1 MRRPSTRWVRAAIS
15 NPSAVSP
22 QSHAIVVPRDNPAKA
37 SWNTSQPA
45 ATTPTANAA
54 MTHGSVSR
62 QATRETMLA
71 TALAPSSHAVAS
83 TPDVAAAHSGGVPL
97 LNTGLALGGANL
109 LPIKVDATL
118 EYQPFSDLAA
128 WPNPFSLANN
138 LVAGTLPTY
147 LLRGIS
153 TNTLLNQLSTQ
164 LGTLTGGLLGGNPL
178 AVNIYLTV
186 PTRTL
191 PFMEPMYLTG
201 DVLNMVSFGTLGDPV
216 YRLANAFAPAMTS
229 LVNLGYTD
237 VTSPITGRIGKPL
250 VTEGA
255 LVGQGEAT
263 LMARIQQLDPIYVD
277 IPQSSLEVL
286 QLRKA
291 LSSGALKSEGNAARI
306 QLVLEDG
313 STYAHEGKLQFAGV
327 TVNTTTG
334 AVTLRALV
342 PNPERLLMPG
352 MYVRARL
359 DKGTDPEALLVPQPG
374 IGRDNTGKATALVV
388 NAENKVEQRKV
399 EVSEAIGTNWRVT
412 DGLKAGERV
421 IIEGSGKVR
430 PGQSVRVVDV
440 QPVAVN
446 AVSAVPAAAPTTVAA
461 K

>member
-1 MRRPSTRWVRAAIS
+1 MTPAFSTTPASNRLRASIALLFASSSLILAGCNDS
-15 NPSAVSP
+15 QSAVNTAPKDPEVGVVTLAP
-22 QSHAIVVPRDNPAKA
+22 QSTTLKSELAGRTAAQMVAQIRPQVGGIVQKR
-37 SWNTSQPA
+37 
-45 ATTPTANAA
+45 
-54 MTHGSVSR
+54 
-62 QATRETMLA
+62 
-71 TALAPSSHAVAS
+71 
-83 TPDVAAAHSGGVPL
+83 
-97 LNTGLALGGANL
+97 
-109 LPIKVDATL
+109 
-118 EYQPFSDLAA
+118 
-128 WPNPFSLANN
+128 
-138 LVAGTLPTY
+138 
-147 LLRGIS
+147 
-153 TNTLLNQLSTQ
+153 
-164 LGTLTGGLLGGNPL
+164 
-178 AVNIYLTV
+178 
-186 PTRTL
+186 
-191 PFMEPMYLTG
+191 
-201 DVLNMVSFGTLGDPV
+201 
-216 YRLANAFAPAMTS
+216 AF
-229 LVNLGYTD
+229 
-237 VTSPITGRIGKPL
+237 
-250 VTEGA
+250 TEGA
-255 LVGQGEAT
+255 MVKAGELLYQIDPASYQSAQASARAALARAEAT
-263 LMARIQQLDPIYVD
+263 ASAARLKAKRQADLFAIEAISQQDNEDAQTALQQAEADVASARAALETASINLERTLIVSPIAGRVEASTVTPGALVTANQETALTTVQQLDPIYVD

-286 QLRKA
+286 HLRKA
-291 LSSGALKSEGNAARI
+291 LSSGALKSEGDAARI

-399 EVSEAIGTNWRVT
+399 EVAEAIGTNWRVT

-421 IIEGSGKVR
+421 IVEGSGKVR

-446 AVSAVPAAAPTTVAA
+446 AASAVPAAAATTVAA

>member
-1 MRRPSTRWVRAAIS
+1 MTPAFSTILDSHRLRTSIALLFASSSVILAGCNDS
-15 NPSAVSP
+15 QSAVNTAPKDPEVGVVTLAP
-22 QSHAIVVPRDNPAKA
+22 QSTTLKSELAGRTAAQMVAQIRPQVSGIVQKR
-37 SWNTSQPA
+37 
-45 ATTPTANAA
+45 
-54 MTHGSVSR
+54 
-62 QATRETMLA
+62 
-71 TALAPSSHAVAS
+71 
-83 TPDVAAAHSGGVPL
+83 
-97 LNTGLALGGANL
+97 
-109 LPIKVDATL
+109 
-118 EYQPFSDLAA
+118 
-128 WPNPFSLANN
+128 
-138 LVAGTLPTY
+138 
-147 LLRGIS
+147 
-153 TNTLLNQLSTQ
+153 
-164 LGTLTGGLLGGNPL
+164 
-178 AVNIYLTV
+178 
-186 PTRTL
+186 
-191 PFMEPMYLTG
+191 
-201 DVLNMVSFGTLGDPV
+201 
-216 YRLANAFAPAMTS
+216 AF
-229 LVNLGYTD
+229 
-237 VTSPITGRIGKPL
+237 
-250 VTEGA
+250 TEGA
-255 LVGQGEAT
+255 MVKAGELLYQIDPASYQSAQASARATLARAEAT
-263 LMARIQQLDPIYVD
+263 ASAARLKAKRQADLFAIEAISQQDNEDAQTALQQAEADVASARAALETASINLERTRIVSPIAGRVEASTVTPGALVTANQETALTTVQQLDPIYVD

-388 NAENKVEQRKV
+388 NAENKVEQRKA
-399 EVSEAIGTNWRVT
+399 EVAEAIGTNWRVT

-421 IIEGSGKVR
+421 IVEGSGKVR

>member
-1 MRRPSTRWVRAAIS
+1 MPPVLHSHRLRASLALLFASSSLILAGCNDS
-15 NPSAVSP
+15 QSAVNTAPKDPEVGVVTLAP
-22 QSHAIVVPRDNPAKA
+22 QSTTLKSELAGRTAAQMVAQIRPQVSGIVQKR
-37 SWNTSQPA
+37 
-45 ATTPTANAA
+45 
-54 MTHGSVSR
+54 
-62 QATRETMLA
+62 
-71 TALAPSSHAVAS
+71 
-83 TPDVAAAHSGGVPL
+83 
-97 LNTGLALGGANL
+97 
-109 LPIKVDATL
+109 
-118 EYQPFSDLAA
+118 
-128 WPNPFSLANN
+128 
-138 LVAGTLPTY
+138 
-147 LLRGIS
+147 
-153 TNTLLNQLSTQ
+153 
-164 LGTLTGGLLGGNPL
+164 
-178 AVNIYLTV
+178 
-186 PTRTL
+186 
-191 PFMEPMYLTG
+191 
-201 DVLNMVSFGTLGDPV
+201 
-216 YRLANAFAPAMTS
+216 AF
-229 LVNLGYTD
+229 
-237 VTSPITGRIGKPL
+237 
-250 VTEGA
+250 TEGA
-255 LVGQGEAT
+255 MVKAGELLYQIDPASYQAAQASAKATLARAEAT
-263 LMARIQQLDPIYVD
+263 ASAARLKAKRQADLFAIEAISQQDNEDAQTALQQAEADVASARAALETASINLERTRIVSPIAGRVEASTVTPGALVTANQETALTTVQQLDPIYVD

>member
-1 MRRPSTRWVRAAIS
+1 MNRPTSRKESSVTPAFSTTPASNRLRASIALLFASSSLILAGCNDS
-15 NPSAVSP
+15 QSAVNTAPKDPEVGVVTLAP
-22 QSHAIVVPRDNPAKA
+22 QSTTLKSELAGRTAAQMVAQIRPQVSGIVQKR
-37 SWNTSQPA
+37 
-45 ATTPTANAA
+45 
-54 MTHGSVSR
+54 
-62 QATRETMLA
+62 
-71 TALAPSSHAVAS
+71 
-83 TPDVAAAHSGGVPL
+83 
-97 LNTGLALGGANL
+97 
-109 LPIKVDATL
+109 
-118 EYQPFSDLAA
+118 
-128 WPNPFSLANN
+128 
-138 LVAGTLPTY
+138 
-147 LLRGIS
+147 
-153 TNTLLNQLSTQ
+153 
-164 LGTLTGGLLGGNPL
+164 
-178 AVNIYLTV
+178 
-186 PTRTL
+186 
-191 PFMEPMYLTG
+191 
-201 DVLNMVSFGTLGDPV
+201 
-216 YRLANAFAPAMTS
+216 AF
-229 LVNLGYTD
+229 
-237 VTSPITGRIGKPL
+237 
-250 VTEGA
+250 TEGA
-255 LVGQGEAT
+255 MVKAGELLYQIDPASYQAAQASAKATLARAEAT
-263 LMARIQQLDPIYVD
+263 ASAARLKAKRQADLFAIEAISQQDNEDAQTALQQAEADVASARAALETASINLERTRIVSPIAGRVEASTVTPGALVTANQETALTTVQQLDPIYVD

>member
-1 MRRPSTRWVRAAIS
+1 MTPAFSTTPASNRLRASIALLFASSSLILAGCNDS
-15 NPSAVSP
+15 QSAVNTAPKDPEVGVVTLAP
-22 QSHAIVVPRDNPAKA
+22 QSTTLKSELAGRTAAQMVAQIRPQVSGIVQKR
-37 SWNTSQPA
+37 
-45 ATTPTANAA
+45 
-54 MTHGSVSR
+54 
-62 QATRETMLA
+62 
-71 TALAPSSHAVAS
+71 
-83 TPDVAAAHSGGVPL
+83 
-97 LNTGLALGGANL
+97 
-109 LPIKVDATL
+109 
-118 EYQPFSDLAA
+118 
-128 WPNPFSLANN
+128 
-138 LVAGTLPTY
+138 
-147 LLRGIS
+147 
-153 TNTLLNQLSTQ
+153 
-164 LGTLTGGLLGGNPL
+164 
-178 AVNIYLTV
+178 
-186 PTRTL
+186 
-191 PFMEPMYLTG
+191 
-201 DVLNMVSFGTLGDPV
+201 
-216 YRLANAFAPAMTS
+216 AF
-229 LVNLGYTD
+229 
-237 VTSPITGRIGKPL
+237 
-250 VTEGA
+250 TEGA
-255 LVGQGEAT
+255 MVKAGELLYQIDPASYQAAQASAKATLARAEAT
-263 LMARIQQLDPIYVD
+263 ASAARLKAKRQADLFAIEAISQQDNEDAQTALQQAEADVASARAALETASINLERTRIVSPIAGRVEASTVTPGALVTANQETALTTVQQLDPIYVD

-399 EVSEAIGTNWRVT
+399 EVAEAIGTNWRVT

-421 IIEGSGKVR
+421 IVEGSGKVR

-440 QPVAVN
+440 QPVAGN
-446 AVSAVPAAAPTTVAA
+446 TAPATASTTVAA

>member
-1 MRRPSTRWVRAAIS
+1 MTPAFSTTPASNRLRASIALLFASSSLILAGCNDS
-15 NPSAVSP
+15 QSAVNTAPKDPEVGVVTLAP
-22 QSHAIVVPRDNPAKA
+22 QSTTLKSELAGRTAAQMVAQIRPQVSGIVQKR
-37 SWNTSQPA
+37 
-45 ATTPTANAA
+45 
-54 MTHGSVSR
+54 
-62 QATRETMLA
+62 
-71 TALAPSSHAVAS
+71 
-83 TPDVAAAHSGGVPL
+83 
-97 LNTGLALGGANL
+97 
-109 LPIKVDATL
+109 
-118 EYQPFSDLAA
+118 
-128 WPNPFSLANN
+128 
-138 LVAGTLPTY
+138 
-147 LLRGIS
+147 
-153 TNTLLNQLSTQ
+153 
-164 LGTLTGGLLGGNPL
+164 
-178 AVNIYLTV
+178 
-186 PTRTL
+186 
-191 PFMEPMYLTG
+191 
-201 DVLNMVSFGTLGDPV
+201 
-216 YRLANAFAPAMTS
+216 AF
-229 LVNLGYTD
+229 
-237 VTSPITGRIGKPL
+237 
-250 VTEGA
+250 TEGA
-255 LVGQGEAT
+255 MVKAGELLYQIDPASYQAAQASAKATLARAEAT
-263 LMARIQQLDPIYVD
+263 ASAARLKAKRQADLFAIEAISQQDNEDAQTALQQAEADVASARAALETTSINLERTRIVSPIAGRVEASTVTPGALVTANQETALTTVQQLDPIYVD

-421 IIEGSGKVR
+421 IIEGSGKAR

>member
-1 MRRPSTRWVRAAIS
+1 MTPAFSTTPASNRLRASIALLFASSSLILAGCNDS
-15 NPSAVSP
+15 QSAVNTAPKDPEVGVVTLAP
-22 QSHAIVVPRDNPAKA
+22 QSTTLKSELAGRTAAQMVAQIRPQVSGIVQKR
-37 SWNTSQPA
+37 
-45 ATTPTANAA
+45 
-54 MTHGSVSR
+54 
-62 QATRETMLA
+62 
-71 TALAPSSHAVAS
+71 
-83 TPDVAAAHSGGVPL
+83 
-97 LNTGLALGGANL
+97 
-109 LPIKVDATL
+109 
-118 EYQPFSDLAA
+118 
-128 WPNPFSLANN
+128 
-138 LVAGTLPTY
+138 
-147 LLRGIS
+147 
-153 TNTLLNQLSTQ
+153 
-164 LGTLTGGLLGGNPL
+164 
-178 AVNIYLTV
+178 
-186 PTRTL
+186 
-191 PFMEPMYLTG
+191 
-201 DVLNMVSFGTLGDPV
+201 
-216 YRLANAFAPAMTS
+216 AF
-229 LVNLGYTD
+229 
-237 VTSPITGRIGKPL
+237 
-250 VTEGA
+250 TEGA
-255 LVGQGEAT
+255 MVKAGELLYQIDPASYQAAQASAKATLARAEAT
-263 LMARIQQLDPIYVD
+263 ASAARLKAKRQADLFAIEAISQQDNEDAQTALQQAEADVASARAALETASINLERTRIVSPIAGRVEASTVTPGALVTANQETALTTVQQLDPIYVD

-342 PNPERLLMPG
+342 PNPERMLMPS

>member
-1 MRRPSTRWVRAAIS
+1 MTPAFSTILDSHRLRTSIALLFASSSVILAGCNDSQSAI
-15 NPSAVSP
+15 NTAPKDPEVGVVTLAP
-22 QSHAIVVPRDNPAKA
+22 QSTTLKSELAGRTAAQMVAQIRPQVSGIVQKR
-37 SWNTSQPA
+37 
-45 ATTPTANAA
+45 
-54 MTHGSVSR
+54 
-62 QATRETMLA
+62 
-71 TALAPSSHAVAS
+71 
-83 TPDVAAAHSGGVPL
+83 
-97 LNTGLALGGANL
+97 
-109 LPIKVDATL
+109 
-118 EYQPFSDLAA
+118 
-128 WPNPFSLANN
+128 
-138 LVAGTLPTY
+138 
-147 LLRGIS
+147 
-153 TNTLLNQLSTQ
+153 
-164 LGTLTGGLLGGNPL
+164 
-178 AVNIYLTV
+178 
-186 PTRTL
+186 
-191 PFMEPMYLTG
+191 
-201 DVLNMVSFGTLGDPV
+201 
-216 YRLANAFAPAMTS
+216 AF
-229 LVNLGYTD
+229 
-237 VTSPITGRIGKPL
+237 
-250 VTEGA
+250 TEGA
-255 LVGQGEAT
+255 MVKAGELLYQIDPASYQSAQASARATLARAEAT
-263 LMARIQQLDPIYVD
+263 ASAARLKAKRQADLFAIEAISQQDNEDAQTALQQAEADVASARAALETASINLERTRIVSPIAGRVEASTVTPGALVTANQETALTTVQQLDPIYVD

-291 LSSGALKSEGNAARI
+291 LSSGALKSEGEAARI

-388 NAENKVEQRKV
+388 NAENKVEQRKA
-399 EVSEAIGTNWRVT
+399 EVAEAIGTNWRVT

-421 IIEGSGKVR
+421 IVEGSGKVR

>member
-1 MRRPSTRWVRAAIS
+1 MTPAFSTTPASNRLRASIALLFASSSLILAGCNDS
-15 NPSAVSP
+15 QSAVNTAPKDPEVGVVTLAP
-22 QSHAIVVPRDNPAKA
+22 QSTTLKSELAGRTAAQMVAQIRPQVSGIVQKR
-37 SWNTSQPA
+37 
-45 ATTPTANAA
+45 
-54 MTHGSVSR
+54 
-62 QATRETMLA
+62 
-71 TALAPSSHAVAS
+71 
-83 TPDVAAAHSGGVPL
+83 
-97 LNTGLALGGANL
+97 
-109 LPIKVDATL
+109 
-118 EYQPFSDLAA
+118 
-128 WPNPFSLANN
+128 
-138 LVAGTLPTY
+138 
-147 LLRGIS
+147 
-153 TNTLLNQLSTQ
+153 
-164 LGTLTGGLLGGNPL
+164 
-178 AVNIYLTV
+178 
-186 PTRTL
+186 
-191 PFMEPMYLTG
+191 
-201 DVLNMVSFGTLGDPV
+201 
-216 YRLANAFAPAMTS
+216 AF
-229 LVNLGYTD
+229 
-237 VTSPITGRIGKPL
+237 
-250 VTEGA
+250 TEGA
-255 LVGQGEAT
+255 MVKAGELLYQIDPASYQAAQASAKATLARAEAT
-263 LMARIQQLDPIYVD
+263 ASAARLKAKRQADLFAIEAISQQDNEDAQTALQQAEADVASARAALETASINLERTRIVSPIAGRVEASTVTPGALVTANQETALTTVQQLDPIYVD

-399 EVSEAIGTNWRVT
+399 EVAEAIGTNWRVT

-421 IIEGSGKVR
+421 IVEGSGKVR

>member
-1 MRRPSTRWVRAAIS
+1 MTPILDSHRLRASIALLFASSSLILAGCNDS
-15 NPSAVSP
+15 QSATNTAPKDPEVGVVTLAP
-22 QSHAIVVPRDNPAKA
+22 QSTTLKSELAGRTAAQMVAQIRPQVGGIVQKR
-37 SWNTSQPA
+37 
-45 ATTPTANAA
+45 
-54 MTHGSVSR
+54 
-62 QATRETMLA
+62 
-71 TALAPSSHAVAS
+71 
-83 TPDVAAAHSGGVPL
+83 
-97 LNTGLALGGANL
+97 
-109 LPIKVDATL
+109 
-118 EYQPFSDLAA
+118 
-128 WPNPFSLANN
+128 
-138 LVAGTLPTY
+138 
-147 LLRGIS
+147 
-153 TNTLLNQLSTQ
+153 
-164 LGTLTGGLLGGNPL
+164 
-178 AVNIYLTV
+178 
-186 PTRTL
+186 
-191 PFMEPMYLTG
+191 
-201 DVLNMVSFGTLGDPV
+201 
-216 YRLANAFAPAMTS
+216 AF
-229 LVNLGYTD
+229 
-237 VTSPITGRIGKPL
+237 
-250 VTEGA
+250 TEGA
-255 LVGQGEAT
+255 MVKAGELLYQIDPASYQSAQASTKATLARAEAT
-263 LMARIQQLDPIYVD
+263 ASAARLKAKRQADLFAIEAISQQDNEDAQTALQQAEADVASARAALETASINLERTRIVSPIAGRVEASTVTPGALVTANQETALTTVQQLDPIYVD

>member
-1 MRRPSTRWVRAAIS
+1 MTPAFSTTPASNRLRASIALLFASSSLILAGCNDS
-15 NPSAVSP
+15 QSAVNTAPKDPEVGVVTLAP
-22 QSHAIVVPRDNPAKA
+22 QSTTLKSELAGRTAAQMVAQIRPQVGGIVQKR
-37 SWNTSQPA
+37 
-45 ATTPTANAA
+45 
-54 MTHGSVSR
+54 
-62 QATRETMLA
+62 
-71 TALAPSSHAVAS
+71 
-83 TPDVAAAHSGGVPL
+83 
-97 LNTGLALGGANL
+97 
-109 LPIKVDATL
+109 
-118 EYQPFSDLAA
+118 
-128 WPNPFSLANN
+128 
-138 LVAGTLPTY
+138 
-147 LLRGIS
+147 
-153 TNTLLNQLSTQ
+153 
-164 LGTLTGGLLGGNPL
+164 
-178 AVNIYLTV
+178 
-186 PTRTL
+186 
-191 PFMEPMYLTG
+191 
-201 DVLNMVSFGTLGDPV
+201 
-216 YRLANAFAPAMTS
+216 AF
-229 LVNLGYTD
+229 
-237 VTSPITGRIGKPL
+237 
-250 VTEGA
+250 TEGA
-255 LVGQGEAT
+255 MIKAGDLLYQIDPASYQSAQASAKATLARAEAT
-263 LMARIQQLDPIYVD
+263 ASAARLKAKRQADLFAIEAISQQDNEDAQTALQQAEADVASARAALETASINLERTRIVSPIAGRVEASTVTPGALVTANQETALTTVQQLDPIYVD